1 MILPPLADR
10 DYPDIEDLLITSD
23 KVKNILS
30 TLDCSKSTGCDQIGN
45 RLLKKAAIPISQILC
60 HIFNKSLTNGIY
72 PETWKR
78 AFVIPLYKKGIKSDI
93 NNYRPVSLLPCVS
106 KVFEKLIFQHI
117 FSYLRHNAILS
128 PHQSG
133 FINGDSCVN

>member
-10 DYPDIEDLLITSD
+10 DYPDIEDLLFTSD
-23 KVKNILS
+23 QVKNILS
-30 TLDCSKSTGCDQIGN
+30 TLDCRCDQIGDI
-45 RLLKKAAIPISQILC
+45 LLKEAAIPISPILC
-60 HIFNKSLTNGIY
+60 HIFNRSLTNGIY

-78 AFVIPLYKKGIKSDI
+78 ALVIPLYKKGIKSDI

-117 FSYLRHNAILS
+117 FS
-128 PHQSG
+128 
-133 FINGDSCVN
+133 

>member
-23 KVKNILS
+23 QVKNILS
-30 TLDCSKSTGCDQIGN
+30 TLDCSKSTGCDQIAN
-45 RLLKKAAIPISQILC
+45 RLFKEAAIPISLILC

-78 AFVIPLYKKGIKSDI
+78 ALVMPLYKKGIKSAI

-106 KVFEKLIFQHI
+106 KGLEKYFL
-117 FSYLRHNAILS
+117 LS
-128 PHQSG
+128 ET
-133 FINGDSCVN
+133 